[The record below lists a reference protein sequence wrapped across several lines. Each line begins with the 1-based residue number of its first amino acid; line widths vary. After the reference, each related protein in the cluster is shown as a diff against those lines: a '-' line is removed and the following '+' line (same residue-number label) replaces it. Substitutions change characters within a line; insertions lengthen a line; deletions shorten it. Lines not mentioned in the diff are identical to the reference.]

1 MKLEVSVNFDF
12 NQLSS
17 KINDL
22 IKDYTSGFAKDSE
35 QGSKAVID
43 SGKLTPLK
51 QSTKRWRKSR
61 GYPTDPPLKASGKL
75 YKSIKAKDNTLQ
87 VIQYGKWHND
97 GKVPTTG
104 AREFITTTAQNKQK
118 LDKKFMQDIQK
129 ALRSNKKVVSLG

>member
-17 KINDL
+17 KMDDL

-75 YKSIKAKDNTLQ
+75 YKSI
-87 VIQYGKWHND
+87 
-97 GKVPTTG
+97 
-104 AREFITTTAQNKQK
+104 
-118 LDKKFMQDIQK
+118 
-129 ALRSNKKVVSLG
+129 